1 MTREEI
7 LAMSRQENKNKDL
20 VAYEIE
26 KQAGNAA
33 SITGAILCGI
43 LYLVQLSNG
52 AGANLALWAVI
63 VAMQAACYTVKAI
76 RLRQKMHILLAVLTA
91 ILALLLSTAHLT
103 TVINNSPALWS
114 DEQMADITE
123 MVE

>member
-7 LAMSRQENKNKDL
+7 LAKSRQDNKDKDL

-43 LYLVQLSNG
+43 LYMVQLTG
-52 AGANLALWAVI
+52 GGGVNLALWAII
-63 VAMQAACYTVKAI
+63 VAMQAACYTVKAVK
-76 RLRQKMHILLAVLTA
+76 LRQKIHIILAVVTT
-91 ILALLLSTAHLT
+91 ILALVLSTGHI
-103 TVINNSPALWS
+103 VSVNNGNPALWS
-114 DEQMADITE
+114 DEQMAEIIET
-123 MVE
+123 VE